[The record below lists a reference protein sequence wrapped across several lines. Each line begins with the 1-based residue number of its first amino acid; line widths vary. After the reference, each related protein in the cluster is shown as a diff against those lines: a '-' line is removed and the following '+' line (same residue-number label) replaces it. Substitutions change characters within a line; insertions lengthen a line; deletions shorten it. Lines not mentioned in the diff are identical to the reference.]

1 MTMTTDAAVQALLDK
16 DAIREAVLRYCRGVD
31 RLEPD
36 MIRSAYHPD
45 GYDEHGELHG
55 GRDEFIE
62 ALVPLVRD
70 NYVSTSHNVA
80 NQLIELNGDR
90 ALSESYF
97 VAVHVTESEAQQ
109 WQEIV
114 FGRYVDNFERRDG
127 EWRIAHRVCV
137 IDSRNTQAIR
147 PSRLA
152 TDEKRIPRGRHYPDD
167 TVYTQHAVLAAG
179 PRSRP

>member
-1 MTMTTDAAVQALLDK
+1 MSMTTNAAVQALLDK
-16 DAIREAVLRYCRGVD
+16 EAIREAVLRYCRGVD

-36 MIRSAYHPD
+36 LIRSAYHPD

-62 ALVPLVRD
+62 ALVPLLRD

-80 NQLIELNGDR
+80 NQLIELNGDK

-97 VAVHVTESEAQQ
+97 VAVHVTEYEGEQ

-114 FGRYVDNFERRDG
+114 FGRYVDNFERRAG

-137 IDSRNTQAIR
+137 IDSRNTRAVR

-152 TDEKRIPRGRHYPDD
+152 TDATKLTRGRHFPDD
-167 TVYTQHAVLAAG
+167 TVYTQQAALAAES
-179 PRSRP
+179 RSTV